1 MTLEEA
7 FSGKEEEISFK
18 KWASCEGCHGS
29 GMKPGSERKACTSCG
44 GRGQIFRSQGFFQIS
59 TTCPACHGEG
69 RIVVDP
75 CKDCSGKGKIRTDRK
90 INLKIPPGVDTG
102 SQLRLQ
108 GEGEA
113 GENGGPAGDLFVV
126 IHVKDHDFF
135 KREGEHLLCEIPVSF
150 VQAAL
155 GNTITIPVL
164 GNEDGEDLHIPAG
177 TQPGDVLSLPGLGMP
192 SLQRN
197 KRGDLFIRVSVK
209 IPKKLTSRQKELL
222 EEYARSE
229 GLKESKES
237 KKFWQKITRSQ

>member
-1 MTLEEA
+1 MT
-7 FSGKEEEISFK
+7 
-18 KWASCEGCHGS
+18 
-29 GMKPGSERKACTSCG
+29 
-44 GRGQIFRSQGFFQIS
+44 
-59 TTCPACHGEG
+59 
-69 RIVVDP
+69 DP
-75 CKDCSGKGKIRTDRK
+75 CRECNGKGKIRVDRK
-90 INLKIPPGVDTG
+90 ITLKIPPGVDTG

-113 GENGGPAGDLFVV
+113 GENGGPPGDLFVV
-126 IHVKDHDFF
+126 IHVKDHEFF

-164 GNEDGEDLHIPAG
+164 GNEGEEELHIPSG
-177 TQPGDVLSLPGLGMP
+177 TQPGDILTLPGLGMP
-192 SLQRN
+192 SLQKN

-222 EEYARSE
+222 EEFAKSE
-229 GLKESKES
+229 GIKEPRDT